1 MSATQPL
8 VPASLNHAIDAPEVP
23 LPAHQAIEQQR
34 RLKLRRHVSDRA
46 LGVFGIVAF
55 LVLWELLPRSG
66 IVSDAYLSPPS
77 QVWTAIVKLA
87 GTGEL
92 TKHVLA
98 SVQRSLSG
106 LVLAIVLGV
115 ALGLLMG
122 WFKRFEAV
130 IDPLLQFF
138 RQTSALALFPVFI
151 LFLGIGE
158 WSKITIIFW
167 ASFWP
172 VLLST
177 ISGVKQV
184 DQLWVNAA
192 RSMGA
197 SRNYVFT
204 KVVLPA
210 ASPSIFTGIRLS
222 GAYCVTA
229 LVAAEMIGAHSGLG
243 FLILNSQEVFQIPSM
258 YAGILL
264 LALLGLLLNYVLSVI
279 EKRMTRWRKGLTVN
293 G

>member
-1 MSATQPL
+1 MSR
-8 VPASLNHAIDAPEVP
+8 ASSLS
-23 LPAHQAIEQQR
+23 
-34 RLKLRRHVSDRA
+34 RLGDRA
-46 LGVFGIVAF
+46 LGMLGIIGF
-55 LVLWELLPRSG
+55 LVIWELVPRLH

-77 QVWTAIVKLA
+77 QIVITIWDLVSS
-87 GTGEL
+87 GTL
-92 TKHVLA
+92 FKHLFA
-98 SVQRSLSG
+98 SLQRSLYG
-106 LVLAIVLGV
+106 LLSAIALGV
-115 ALGLLMG
+115 TLGLLMG
-122 WFKRFEAV
+122 WFSRFEAIV
-130 IDPLLQFF
+130 DPILQLF
-138 RQTSALALFPVFI
+138 RQTSAFALFPVFI

-158 WSKITIIFW
+158 TSKVAIIFW

-184 DQLWVNAA
+184 DRLLIDSA

-197 SRNYVFT
+197 NRLFVFR

-210 ASPSIFTGIRLS
+210 ASPSIFTGVRLA
-222 GAYCVTA
+222 GTYCITA

-243 FLILNSQEVFQIPSM
+243 FLTLNSQEVFQIPTM

-264 LALLGLLLNYVLSVI
+264 LALLGLALNYVLAIV
-279 EKRMTRWRKGLTVN
+279 ERRLTRWRKGLTLN

>member
-1 MSATQPL
+1 MTRA
-8 VPASLNHAIDAPEVP
+8 ASLS
-23 LPAHQAIEQQR
+23 
-34 RLKLRRHVSDRA
+34 RLGDRA
-46 LGVFGIVAF
+46 LGILGIVAF
-55 LVLWELLPRSG
+55 LLVWELVPRLH

-77 QVWTAIVKLA
+77 QIVVTIWDLVSSGA
-87 GTGEL
+87 L
-92 TKHVLA
+92 FKHLFA
-98 SVQRSLSG
+98 SLQRSLYG
-106 LVLAIVLGV
+106 LLSAIVLGV
-115 ALGLLMG
+115 VLGLLMG
-122 WFKRFEAV
+122 WFNRFEAIV
-130 IDPLLQFF
+130 DPILQLF
-138 RQTSALALFPVFI
+138 RQTSAFALFPVFI

-158 WSKITIIFW
+158 TSKVAIIFW

-184 DQLWVNAA
+184 DRLLIDSA

-197 SRNYVFT
+197 NRLFVFR

-210 ASPSIFTGIRLS
+210 ASPSIFTGVRLA
-222 GAYCVTA
+222 GTYCITA

-243 FLILNSQEVFQIPSM
+243 FLTLNSQEVFQIPTM

-264 LALLGLLLNYVLSVI
+264 LALLGLALNYVLAVA
-279 EKRMTRWRKGLTVN
+279 ERRLTRWRRGLTLN